1 MATPVTIVDRFGA
14 PITFVPAEG
23 FTGRYAVLEASAV
36 ASPLT
41 GTTAETALATIP
53 IPAGMLGTNGMLRVS
68 CDWSTT
74 NSANDKT
81 LRIRLG
87 GLAGTVLTNTAFTTV
102 ANAFHRML
110 IANRGVAN
118 AQIATTDRSRAT
130 DVVSTYEIFTAAVN
144 TAVNVDLVIT
154 GQLESAGET
163 ITLENYLVELIV
175 P

>member
-36 ASPLT
+36 AASHT
-41 GTTAETALATIP
+41 GNTTETILATIP
-53 IPAGMLGTNGMLRVS
+53 VPAGIMGVNGALRIAA
-68 CDWSTT
+68 DWTTT

-87 GLAGTVLTNTAFTTV
+87 GIGGAVLTGTAFTTV
-102 ANAFHRML
+102 ANAFHRMMVV
-110 IANRGVAN
+110 NRNSASSQWVS
-118 AQIATTDRSRAT
+118 TDRSRAT
-130 DVVSTYEIFTAAVN
+130 DIVSSYEATTAAVN
-144 TAVNVDLVIT
+144 TAVAQDLVIT
-154 GQLESAGET
+154 GQLETGTET
-163 ITLENYLVELIV
+163 ITLENYIVELIV

>member
-1 MATPVTIVDRFGA
+1 MATPVTLVDSNGS
-14 PITFVPAEG
+14 PVSFVAAEG
-23 FTGRYAVLEASAV
+23 FTGRYSVLEASAV
-36 ASPLT
+36 AASLT

-53 IPAGMLGTNGMLRVS
+53 IPAGMLGTSGALRIY
-68 CDWSTT
+68 CDWTVT

-87 GLAGTVLTNTAFTTV
+87 GLAGTALTNTAFTTV
-102 ANAFHRML
+102 PNAFHRML

-118 AQIATTDRSRAT
+118 AQIATTDRSRGT
-130 DVVSTYEIFTAAVN
+130 DQVSTYELFTAAIN
-144 TAVNVDLVIT
+144 TAVAQDLVIT
-154 GQLESAGET
+154 GQLESAAET